1 MALADTIE
9 LARRR
14 EQAEAWSKGEAAV
27 AAEVVLRAQLPP
39 PPDLSEDD
47 RKSLQPF
54 VQWTTQKNARYC
66 PAAPLTISAFVLAQ
80 AATGASTDKLLQQL
94 DAIGRLHDRHN
105 LANPCATWTAR
116 AALESVIQT
125 DPPRSWTKAE
135 QQAFVQLPSEV
146 KAAISRR
153 EKDRE
158 RALRRTQNEL
168 AAMKRQNQ
176 TAPDAK
182 PVIETKKE
190 EVTHG

>member
-39 PPDLSEDD
+39 PPIS
-47 RKSLQPF
+47 RKTIGSRCNPSCSGRP
-54 VQWTTQKNARYC
+54 KNARYC

-153 EKDRE
+153 GEGS
-158 RALRRTQNEL
+158 RTS
-168 AAMKRQNQ
+168 A
-176 TAPDAK
+176 TANSK
-182 PVIETKKE
+182 
-190 EVTHG
+190 